1 MQLVTQTETSFLNL
15 ESITRKPKKKKK
27 KKEKKKKPLSQ

>member
-15 ESITRKPKKKKK
+15 ESITRKPKKKKR
-27 KKEKKKKPLSQ
+27 KEKKKKPLSQ